1 MGTIN
6 SIGVNPLN
14 DLIGLIWFKKNE
26 SYKARMGSK
35 NVAALHSMQAK
46 LKKDIVKDLIK
57 KPHRLLYAKTSLT
70 HASASALV
78 SKTW

>member
-1 MGTIN
+1 MT
-6 SIGVNPLN
+6 LYA
-14 DLIGLIWFKKNE
+14 LYGLKKLE
-26 SYKARMGSK
+26 HYKARMGSK